1 MINILELSISADID
15 LETLRDGLA
24 RSLGA
29 DADRVIDDEDYWL
42 RPPAE
47 RDELVG
53 FYVARSAGKYPVLLT
68 VHCAADVY
76 GEALGL
82 FAMKMSAHLGVN
94 VAVGDFVHDV
104 ERATG
109 RFIVYSPDGSA
120 RFGYESP
127 EEDGFDVRFF
137 D

>member
-15 LETLRDGLA
+15 LDTLRDGLA

-42 RPPAE
+42 RPLAE

-53 FYVARSAGKYPVLLT
+53 FYVARSTSKYPVLLT
-68 VHCAADVY
+68 AHCAADVY

-82 FAMKMSAHLGVN
+82 VATKMSAALGVS

-104 ERATG
+104 ELATG
-109 RFIVYSPDGSA
+109 RFVVYSPDGSA
-120 RFGYESP
+120 RLGYESP
-127 EEDGFDVRFF
+127 DEDGFDIRFF